1 MTAQSG
7 LGFSG
12 IVAIQIPDDGAPG
25 FVLTKLTADN
35 YDYDWLAGGGGA
47 STIIVEDEG
56 VPVGV
61 PADTLDFVGAGV
73 IASGAGTT
81 KTITIP
87 GGGGPASTDW
97 LEFVSQAVNPGVVA
111 ANTLYQDDG
120 SNFDVDSVVM
130 GDLTVPM
137 VLTDNVSIGDPGT
150 EQGGINVGGINFN
163 ATSKI
168 NDFGGTVD
176 AMLVL
181 HRHSTAFG
189 SNLVFSRSNSDT
201 AAHAA
206 LTPGQTIS
214 QVVHTGWSGTHYDI
228 AAFCNVNVPAGST
241 VSPTSLA
248 GEYEFF
254 TTPDGSNISLLAL
267 QIGSDQSINMPG
279 AQLQFGDP
287 AQRLFDA
294 TNRAGAT
301 PGYGGFEFYPDD
313 FTRLDIAIQPGSFSW
328 SSTLTS
334 SAPGGGAIGND
345 TAPNF
350 VSWQGEIILTEQ
362 GNLFNTQSLFNQGTV
377 VTCDGANTGP
387 IYTMI
392 NQPQF
397 RVSAAGG
404 ARTGSQQ
411 NAVRSQI
418 RVGPN
423 IAGTF
428 ALATHETY
436 FAVCIMNATGGAVSI
451 GTVNYFAPKAPS
463 GMGGG
468 ATIGTLNCI
477 DLPNIPSTGI
487 TTLRGIN
494 SAMSSG
500 QFINHTGVA
509 SAEFT
514 NSAFRM
520 RFDDNAGI
528 EMGTGNDVL
537 IRWDGA
543 TFNFEF
549 ATGGDLEFTGPS
561 AGEIILRTPTA
572 VDGLQLDFA
581 HLSIGD
587 TATLPAANWFTIFSG
602 PNLRSPSVGGEYSD
616 VLWTA
621 GGTIDING
629 LAMSD
634 VQAFK
639 INSISTILNGGSV
652 ADSSTLFVSAMQ
664 SANAT
669 RVQALRVTGRAR
681 IDGVMNNGS
690 LVLAQIVA
698 NQNDYQLGQNNNQR
712 TMNLINSDAA
722 RNITGIDSSFG
733 FAQDG
738 DRICLYNTGAFNISL
753 THQDVLSLAANRF
766 ITSTGVTYIIGP
778 DECVWLWYDD
788 TGTARWRM
796 LEGTGA

>member
-1 MTAQSG
+1 MPAQSG

-47 STIIVEDEG
+47 STIVVEDEG

-73 IASGAGTT
+73 TASGAGTT

-87 GGGGPASTDW
+87 GGSSTMQDTYD
-97 LEFVSQAVNPGVVA
+97 ATGVTQPKIEVTA
-111 ANTLYQDDG
+111 ANGAITFRDAAI
-120 SNFDVDSVVM
+120 
-130 GDLTVPM
+130 
-137 VLTDNVSIGDPGT
+137 SIGDVFILEDNAGVDFF
-150 EQGGINVGGINFN
+150 NV
-163 ATSKI
+163 APLKL
-168 NDFGGTVD
+168 DFG
-176 AMLVL
+176 
-181 HRHSTAFG
+181 
-189 SNLVFSRSNSDT
+189 
-201 AAHAA
+201 
-206 LTPGQTIS
+206 
-214 QVVHTGWSGTHYDI
+214 I
-228 AAFCNVNVPAGST
+228 AT
-241 VSPTSLA
+241 
-248 GEYEFF
+248 
-254 TTPDGSNISLLAL
+254 
-267 QIGSDQSINMPG
+267 
-279 AQLQFGDP
+279 
-287 AQRLFDA
+287 QRLFSSQRVVD
-294 TNRAGAT
+294 
-301 PGYGGFEFYPDD
+301 GFGTTEAYPDD
-313 FTRLDIAIQPGSFSW
+313 FTRTDPSLLAFFSW
-328 SSTLTS
+328 SSSITS
-334 SAPGGGAIGND
+334 AVPGGGPIGND
-345 TAPNF
+345 GAPNF
-350 VSWQGEIILTEQ
+350 VAWNGEVIMTEQ
-362 GNLFNTQSLFNQGTV
+362 GNLFNSQSLFAQSTLI
-377 VTCDGANTGP
+377 TCDGANTGP

-418 RVGPN
+418 RMGPN
-423 IAGTF
+423 VAGTF
-428 ALATHETY
+428 VLTSHESY
-436 FAVCIMNATGGAVSI
+436 FATCIFDDSGGAVSI
-451 GTVNYFAPKAPS
+451 TTVNYFAPKAPG

-468 ATIGTLNCI
+468 ATIGTLNLI
-477 DLPNIPSTGI
+477 DFPNIPGTGI

-494 SAMSSG
+494 SAMNTG
-500 QFINHTGVA
+500 NFIFHSGVA
-509 SAEFT
+509 PIDFT

-528 EMGTGNDVL
+528 EFGTGNDVL
-537 IRWDGA
+537 VRWDGA

-616 VLWTA
+616 ILWTA

-690 LVLAQIVA
+690 LVAAQIVA

>member
-25 FVLTKLTADN
+25 TVLTKITADN

-73 IASGAGTT
+73 TASGAGTT

-87 GGGGPASTDW
+87 GGGSVDNMQDTYD
-97 LEFVSQAVNPGVVA
+97 NTGVTQPKIEVTA
-111 ANTLYQDDG
+111 ANGAITFRDAAA
-120 SNFDVDSVVM
+120 
-130 GDLTVPM
+130 
-137 VLTDNVSIGDPGT
+137 SIGDVFILEDNAGVDFF
-150 EQGGINVGGINFN
+150 NVAETQF
-163 ATSKI
+163 
-168 NDFGGTVD
+168 
-176 AMLVL
+176 
-181 HRHSTAFG
+181 
-189 SNLVFSRSNSDT
+189 
-201 AAHAA
+201 
-206 LTPGQTIS
+206 
-214 QVVHTGWSGTHYDI
+214 
-228 AAFCNVNVPAGST
+228 
-241 VSPTSLA
+241 
-248 GEYEFF
+248 
-254 TTPDGSNISLLAL
+254 
-267 QIGSDQSINMPG
+267 
-279 AQLQFGDP
+279 QFGETP
-287 AQRLFDA
+287 QRLFDA
-294 TNRAGAT
+294 NNRTGAT

-313 FTRLDIAIQPGSFSW
+313 FTRLDVATQPGAFIW
-328 SSTLTS
+328 TSTLTS
-334 SAPGGGAIGND
+334 SAPGGGPVGND

-411 NAVRSQI
+411 NAVRSQL

-428 ALATHETY
+428 TLASYEPF
-436 FAVCIMNATGGAVSI
+436 FAVAIMNAAGGAVSI
-451 GTVNYFAPKAPS
+451 STVNYFAPKGPT

-468 ATIGTLNCI
+468 ATIGTLHCL
-477 DLPNIPSTGI
+477 DLPNIASTGI
-487 TTLRGIN
+487 TTLHGIS
-494 SAMSSG
+494 SAMNSG
-500 QFINHTGVA
+500 QFLFHSGVA

-528 EMGTGNDVL
+528 EFGTGNDVL
-537 IRWDGA
+537 VRWDGA

-549 ATGGDLEFTGPS
+549 AAGGDLEFTGPS
-561 AGEIILRTPTA
+561 AGEIVLSTPTA
-572 VDGLQLDFA
+572 VDAIQLDFA
-581 HLSIGD
+581 HISFG
-587 TATLPAANWFTIFSG
+587 TTTGLPASNWFTIFSA
-602 PNLRSPSVGGEYSD
+602 PNLRSPVVGGEYSD

-621 GGTIDING
+621 GGTIDIDG
-629 LAMSD
+629 LAISD
-634 VQAFK
+634 LQAFK
-639 INSISTILNGGSV
+639 INSPSVILSGGTIANMSN
-652 ADSSTLFVSAMQ
+652 LFVSAMP
-664 SANAT
+664 SFGAPL
-669 RVQALRVTGRAR
+669 RQALRVTGRTT

-690 LVLAQIVA
+690 LQPAQITA

-712 TMNLINSDAA
+712 TMNLLDSDAA
-722 RNITGIDSSFG
+722 YNITGIDSADS
-733 FAQDG
+733 FAQIG
-738 DRICLYNTGAFNISL
+738 DRICLYNEGAFNL
-753 THQDVLSLAANRF
+753 TLTNQDVLSLAANRI
-766 ITSTGVTYIIGP
+766 ITSTGVSYILGP
-778 DECVWLWYDD
+778 NECVWLWYDD

>member
-25 FVLTKLTADN
+25 EVLTKLTADN

-73 IASGAGTT
+73 TASGAGTT

-87 GGGGPASTDW
+87 GGSSTMQDTYD
-97 LEFVSQAVNPGVVA
+97 ATGVTQPKIEVIA
-111 ANTLYQDDG
+111 ANGAITFRDAA
-120 SNFDVDSVVM
+120 
-130 GDLTVPM
+130 
-137 VLTDNVSIGDPGT
+137 VSIGDIFILEDNAGVDFF
-150 EQGGINVGGINFN
+150 NVAETQF
-163 ATSKI
+163 
-168 NDFGGTVD
+168 
-176 AMLVL
+176 
-181 HRHSTAFG
+181 
-189 SNLVFSRSNSDT
+189 
-201 AAHAA
+201 
-206 LTPGQTIS
+206 
-214 QVVHTGWSGTHYDI
+214 
-228 AAFCNVNVPAGST
+228 
-241 VSPTSLA
+241 
-248 GEYEFF
+248 
-254 TTPDGSNISLLAL
+254 
-267 QIGSDQSINMPG
+267 
-279 AQLQFGDP
+279 QFGETP
-287 AQRLFDA
+287 QRLFDA
-294 TNRAGAT
+294 TNRPGAT
-301 PGYGGFEFYPDD
+301 SGYGGFDFYPDD
-313 FTRLDIAIQPGSFSW
+313 FTRLDPATQPGAFIW
-328 SSTLTS
+328 TSTLTS
-334 SAPGGGAIGND
+334 AAPGGGGIGND

-377 VTCDGANTGP
+377 VTVDGANTGP

-397 RVSAAGG
+397 RVSAGGG

-411 NAVRSQI
+411 NAVRSQL
-418 RVGPN
+418 RMGPN
-423 IAGTF
+423 LAGTF
-428 ALATHETY
+428 TLASHEPY
-436 FAVCIMNATGGAVSI
+436 FAVCIMDGSGGAVAI
-451 GTVNYFAPKAPS
+451 TTVNYFAPKAPT
-463 GMGGG
+463 GMGAT

-494 SAMSSG
+494 SAMNSG
-500 QFINHTGVA
+500 QFINHTGTA

-537 IRWDGA
+537 VRWDGA

-561 AGEIILRTPTA
+561 AGEIVLSTPTA
-572 VDGLQLDFA
+572 VDSIQLDFA
-581 HLSIGD
+581 HISFGT
-587 TATLPAANWFTIFSG
+587 TAGLPASNWFVIFTA
-602 PNLRSPSVGGEYSD
+602 PNLRSPAVGGEYSD

-621 GGTIDING
+621 GGAIDVNG
-629 LAMSD
+629 LAISD
-634 VQAFK
+634 LQAFK
-639 INSISTILNGGSV
+639 INSVSTILSGGSI
-652 ADSSTLFVSAMQ
+652 ADSATLFLDGMAST
-664 SANAT
+664 NAT
-669 RVQALRVTGRAR
+669 RVQSLRVRGRAR

-690 LVLAQIVA
+690 LQPAQITA

-712 TMNLINSDAA
+712 TMNLLDSDAA
-722 RNITGIDSSFG
+722 YNITGIDSSFG
-733 FAQDG
+733 FAQTG
-738 DRICLYNTGAFNISL
+738 DRICLYNEGAFNL
-753 THQDVLSLAANRF
+753 TLTNQDVLSLAANRI
-766 ITSTGVTYIIGP
+766 ITSTGVSYIIGP
-778 DECVWLWYDD
+778 NECVWLWYDD